1 MLRRLLQQ
9 ISGKML
15 LLCSLSFLFWAC
27 GSTAPVESALPEKPK
42 NVILLIG
49 DGMGLS
55 QISAAMFS
63 NNAKLNLEQ
72 MPVLGF
78 HKSYSYDDLVTDSA
92 AGATAFACGI
102 KTFNGAIGVDKD
114 TLGVKTILEEAEEN
128 GLATGLIAT
137 STIVHATPA
146 AFIAHV
152 VSREQYEEIAVDMLK
167 TPVDLLIGGGKK
179 YFDRREIDN
188 RNLYEEFAQ
197 KGYKVTDYSQEDLH
211 EMRWDPSENLIYLTA
226 DKHPL
231 NVAAGRDYLPFA
243 TRRGLEFLEK
253 RGKDKGFFIMIEGSQ
268 IDWACHANDGKLAIK
283 EALDFDRA
291 VGEALNFARSRGN
304 TLVIVTADHECGGM
318 ALNPGSKMNKVE
330 TAFTTINHTASMIPV
345 FAYGPMS
352 KQFAG
357 IFENTSINQKMRRA
371 LGFVEQ
377 KSPPFQ
383 GSAKGQE
390 KR

>member
-1 MLRRLLQQ
+1 
-9 ISGKML
+9 
-15 LLCSLSFLFWAC
+15 
-27 GSTAPVESALPEKPK
+27 
-42 NVILLIG
+42 
-49 DGMGLS
+49 
-55 QISAAMFS
+55 MFS

-128 GLATGLIAT
+128 GMATGLIAT

-167 TPVDLLIGGGKK
+167 TQVDLLIGGGKK
-179 YFDRREIDN
+179 YFDRRDMDN
-188 RNLYEEFAQ
+188 RNLYEELAQ
-197 KGYKVTDYSQEDLH
+197 KGYKVTDYSLEDMH
-211 EMRWDPSENLIYLTA
+211 EMRWDASENLVYLTA

-231 NVAAGRDYLPFA
+231 NVGAGRDYLPFA

-291 VGEALNFARSRGN
+291 VGEALNFARTRGN

-357 IFENTSINQKMRRA
+357 IFENTSIHQKMRKA
-371 LGFVEQ
+371 LGFAEQ
-377 KSPPFQ
+377 KGQPSR
-383 GSAKGQE
+383 GSANGQE
-390 KR
+390 KP